1 MMRRARYLTLLLMPV
16 LCLALV
22 ACTPAQSAKNGETT
36 PQPTETPSDRLVPLN
51 QDGSG
56 ELEGAGIGPY
66 GAYGTTPGTPDDRA
80 SQRGE
85 RLAVWVFDSLQGIET
100 HLIVPM
106 YYNESTTYSL
116 RGTDESVPVT
126 QVIEDKSVVWWA
138 APAAD
143 VKFHLEDGVLVLD
156 SIVVNR
162 PH

>member
-1 MMRRARYLTLLLMPV
+1 MRRARDLSLVLMSL

-22 ACTPAQSAKNGETT
+22 ACTPAQSAENVETT
-36 PQPTETPSDRLVPLN
+36 PQTNQTPSDKLVPLN

-56 ELEGAGIGPY
+56 ELEGVGIGPY
-66 GAYGTTPGTPDDRA
+66 GAYGTTPGTPDDKA
-80 SQRGE
+80 SQRGQ
-85 RLAVWVFDSLQGIET
+85 RLAVWVFDSLRGIET

-106 YYNESTTYSL
+106 YYDDSTTYSF

-143 VKFHLEDGVLVLD
+143 VKFHLEDGVMILD
-156 SIVVNR
+156 TIVVNR